1 MAKQTFQTEVSQ
13 LLHLIIHSLYSHK
26 EIFIRELVS
35 NASDAIDKLKL
46 LSLTDSKY
54 ADLSTDYK
62 VDIYFS
68 NGDNPSITFSDTGI
82 GMSKKDFA
90 IHLCECF
97 KLDTN
102 YIVGN
107 SLESV
112 NLKAKRPYDMRLNS
126 SKLERDLNINFK
138 NQ

>member
-1 MAKQTFQTEVSQ
+1 
-13 LLHLIIHSLYSHK
+13 
-26 EIFIRELVS
+26 
-35 NASDAIDKLKL
+35 
-46 LSLTDSKY
+46 
-54 ADLSTDYK
+54 
-62 VDIYFS
+62 
-68 NGDNPSITFSDTGI
+68 
-82 GMSKKDFA
+82 MSKKDFA

-138 NQ
+138 NLRDEIKDLRLNK